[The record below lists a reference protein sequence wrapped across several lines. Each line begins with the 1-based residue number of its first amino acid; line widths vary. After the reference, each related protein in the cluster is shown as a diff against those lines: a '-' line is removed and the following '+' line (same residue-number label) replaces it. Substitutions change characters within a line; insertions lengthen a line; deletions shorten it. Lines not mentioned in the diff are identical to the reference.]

1 MVEGKEK
8 ALAQIV
14 VEEDA
19 VTLYYVGEALPERI
33 PRETFKRATISL
45 RDPAGPLVWV
55 ELVEDDPAS
64 ESDS

>member
-1 MVEGKEK
+1 MSDGKVK

-33 PRETFKRATISL
+33 PRDQFTRATISL
-45 RDPAGPLVWV
+45 RDPEGPLVWV
-55 ELVEDDPAS
+55 EVADPSADKA
-64 ESDS
+64 DS